1 MGTVH
6 GQRGMLGIRWR
17 SSQSERFCSSALCL
31 SVKRKHTSQLSIHY
45 KPLVHHSC
53 AQHPLQEM
61 TKPLCNACP
70 CCLHNSCLMGWVGK
84 SRVRKIFGSWCFRSG
99 WLLFP
104 LTKPSNAAQD
114 AACKCSAQLV
124 WSRQCP
130 LMQFQARVP
139 GWACSLWKE
148 ESVLYK
154 HLTPGKV
161 SARASHGWW
170 WKTSYTTSHIKQ
182 SSTPGKSCGNCSTC
196 SLHIACTPTL

>member
-1 MGTVH
+1 MGAVH
-6 GQRGMLGIRWR
+6 RQRGMLGIRWR

-31 SVKRKHTSQLSIHY
+31 SVKRKHTSQLSIHS

-61 TKPLCNACP
+61 TKPLCNAWP

-84 SRVRKIFGSWCFRSG
+84 SRVRKVFGSWCFRSG

-104 LTKPSNAAQD
+104 LTKASNAAQD

-124 WSRQCP
+124 WRRQCP
-130 LMQFQARVP
+130 LMQFHARVSE
-139 GWACSLWKE
+139 WACSLWKD

-161 SARASHGWW
+161 SAGASRGWW
-170 WKTSYTTSHIKQ
+170 RKTIYTTSHIKQ
-182 SSTPGKSCGNCSTC
+182 SRTPWKMQHVLTSYI
-196 SLHIACTPTL
+196 LHRVHFHSV